1 MYNKPNELL
10 TEVNID
16 FVDLTE
22 YSILPYEKFIK
33 AMSWE
38 TGLPNSY
45 FDEIN
50 YDLRKI
56 VIDVT
61 LEEGVSLESNTT
73 VEIEMNIAEWFKN
86 PNVWDLNTF
95 GVDLMSNY
103 EAQKMM
109 NENGQTVFS
118 LGNVSL

>member
-61 LEEGVSLESNTT
+61 LEEGVSD
-73 VEIEMNIAEWFKN
+73 NITLYSTNGF
-86 PNVWDLNTF
+86 T
-95 GVDLMSNY
+95 
-103 EAQKMM
+103 
-109 NENGQTVFS
+109 NGQLLYDFALS
-118 LGNVSL
+118 IDDEFDNLRFEGFLL